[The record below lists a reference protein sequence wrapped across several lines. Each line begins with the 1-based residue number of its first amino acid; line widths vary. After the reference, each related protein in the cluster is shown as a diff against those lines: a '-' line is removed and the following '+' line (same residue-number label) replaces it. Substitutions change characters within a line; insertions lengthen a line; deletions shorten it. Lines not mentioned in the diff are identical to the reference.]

1 MAVLGKIRQRSI
13 FLILVI
19 GMALFAF
26 VISGV
31 FDGSSSNAG
40 PTDPIAVVNDE
51 EIDVTFFRQMVEQT
65 ERAYNYSTLQ
75 SVNLVWNQ
83 ALRNTIF
90 DQEFKKLGID
100 AGKDQLEQIIS
111 SDEAVINNPN
121 FQNEAGFFD
130 FGIFTDYIAQMRVQE
145 PAAYENWKAQEQS
158 IIGVAKQRIYLD
170 LIKASGGMTEAEA
183 KALYHFEND
192 NINIEYVQVPFDIIP
207 DSLVTVT
214 DAEVKQYIKNHE
226 QEYERAASR
235 NLQYVSFNEAP
246 TEDDLAAI
254 RLRLEGL
261 KDERIAYNDV
271 SKLTD
276 TIEGFKMTKNIIDF
290 VDRYSEIP
298 FDSVYRPRG
307 EYNNEYADILF
318 GLDVGEVFGPYRDG
332 RFFKISRLLDRKENA
347 SLRASHILI
356 AFEGATRAPAT
367 VTRAKEEA
375 RREANRVLRLAR
387 RGNDNFEE
395 LAREYSDGPTKN
407 RGGDLG
413 FFQEGQMATEFFNF
427 VDKNRVGRIGLV
439 ETEFGFHIIKVT
451 DKDDLAL
458 IADVANEAIASDQT
472 ANEVFRSATKFEIV
486 AFHFKFRS
494 ATKFE
499 MESND
504 LNDFIAVAEKNN
516 YEVRPVKQV
525 TELEENMP
533 GLFNQRQIVRWAF
546 DDDTKVGDIKRF
558 SLTAGGGY
566 AVVQL
571 TAVNQKGLATVDE
584 VGFQVRRKII
594 QDKKAA
600 LIKKQF
606 QDIDSLETLAE
617 NEDLTLETASAIN
630 QKNPTLVGAGN
641 EPYVVGAAFA
651 MEEGAVLELIQ
662 GELGLYKVKLLKKNT
677 AETLDDYQQYS
688 KEYLRDASFTLPENV
703 FLALES
709 YADIDDNRSLYY

>member
-31 FDGSSSNAG
+31 FDGSSSNAR

-207 DSLVTVT
+207 DSLVIVT

-235 NLQYVSFNEAP
+235 NLQYVLFNEAP

-276 TIEGFKMTKNIIDF
+276 TIEGFRMTKNIIDF

-356 AFEGATRAPAT
+356 AFEGATRAT

-395 LAREYSDGPTKN
+395 LASEYSDGPTKN

-472 ANEVFRSATKFEIV
+472 ANEV
-486 AFHFKFRS
+486 FRS

-651 MEEGAVLELIQ
+651 MEEGAVSELIQ

>member
-214 DAEVKQYIKNHE
+214 DAEVKQYIKNHK

-276 TIEGFKMTKNIIDF
+276 TIEGFRMTKNIIDF

-472 ANEVFRSATKFEIV
+472 ANEVFRSATKFE
-486 AFHFKFRS
+486 
-494 ATKFE
+494 

-651 MEEGAVLELIQ
+651 MEEGAVSELIQ

-688 KEYLRDASFTLPENV
+688 KEYLRDASFALLENV

>member
-145 PAAYENWKAQEQS
+145 PVAYENWKAQEQS
-158 IIGVAKQRIYLD
+158 IIGVAKQRIYLE

-276 TIEGFKMTKNIIDF
+276 TIEGFRMTKNIIDF

-375 RREANRVLRLAR
+375 RREANRVLRLSR

-458 IADVANEAIASDQT
+458 IADVANEAIASYQT
-472 ANEVFRSATKFEIV
+472 ANEV
-486 AFHFKFRS
+486 FRS

-606 QDIDSLETLAE
+606 QDIDSLETIAE

-651 MEEGAVLELIQ
+651 MEEGAVSELIQ

-688 KEYLRDASFTLPENV
+688 KEYLRDASFTLLENV

>member
-65 ERAYNYSTLQ
+65 ERAYKYSTLQ

-254 RLRLEGL
+254 RLRIEGL

-276 TIEGFKMTKNIIDF
+276 TIEGFRMTKNIIDF

-472 ANEVFRSATKFEIV
+472 ANEVFRSATKFE
-486 AFHFKFRS
+486 
-494 ATKFE
+494 

-651 MEEGAVLELIQ
+651 MEEGAVSELIQ

-677 AETLDDYQQYS
+677 AETLDDYQQYN

>member
-31 FDGSSSNAG
+31 FDGSSSNTG

-51 EIDVTFFRQMVEQT
+51 EIDVMFFRQMVEQT
-65 ERAYNYSTLQ
+65 ERTYNYSTLQ

-235 NLQYVSFNEAP
+235 NLQFVSFDEAP

-276 TIEGFKMTKNIIDF
+276 TIEGFRMTKDIIDF
-290 VDRYSEIP
+290 VDRYSETP
-298 FDSVYRPRG
+298 FDSIYRPRG

-332 RFFKISRLLDRKENA
+332 RFFKISRLLDRKENE

-356 AFEGATRAPAT
+356 AFEGATRAPAR
-367 VTRAKEEA
+367 VTRTKEEA

-387 RGNDNFEE
+387 RGNNNFEE

-472 ANEVFRSATKFEIV
+472 ANEVFRSAN
-486 AFHFKFRS
+486 
-494 ATKFE
+494 KFE

-504 LNDFIAVAEKNN
+504 LNDFMAVAEKNN
-516 YEVRPVKQV
+516 YKVRPVKQV

-546 DDDTKVGDIKRF
+546 EDDTKVGDIKRF
-558 SLTAGGGY
+558 SLTGGGGY

-571 TAVNQKGLATVDE
+571 TAVNKKGLATVDE
-584 VGFQVRRKII
+584 VGTQVRRQIVK
-594 QDKKAA
+594 DKKAA
-600 LIKKQF
+600 IIKKQF
-606 QDIDSLETLAE
+606 QNIDSLETLAE
-617 NEDLTLETASAIN
+617 NEELTLETASAIN

-651 MEEGAVLELIQ
+651 MEEGTVSELIQ

-688 KEYLRDASFTLPENV
+688 KEYLRDASFALLENV

>member
-90 DQEFKKLGID
+90 DQEFEKLGID

-276 TIEGFKMTKNIIDF
+276 TIEGFRMTKNIIDF

-472 ANEVFRSATKFEIV
+472 ANEVFRSATKFE
-486 AFHFKFRS
+486 
-494 ATKFE
+494 

-651 MEEGAVLELIQ
+651 MEEGAVSELIQ

-688 KEYLRDASFTLPENV
+688 KEYLRDASFTLLENV

>member
-214 DAEVKQYIKNHE
+214 DAEVKQYIKNHK

-276 TIEGFKMTKNIIDF
+276 TIEGFRMTKNIIDF

-472 ANEVFRSATKFEIV
+472 ANEVFRSATKFE
-486 AFHFKFRS
+486 
-494 ATKFE
+494 

-651 MEEGAVLELIQ
+651 MEEGAVSELIQ

>member
-90 DQEFKKLGID
+90 DQEFEKLGID

-254 RLRLEGL
+254 RLRLDGL

-276 TIEGFKMTKNIIDF
+276 TIEGFRMTKNIIDF

-472 ANEVFRSATKFEIV
+472 ANEVFRSATKFE
-486 AFHFKFRS
+486 
-494 ATKFE
+494 

-566 AVVQL
+566 AVAQL

-651 MEEGAVLELIQ
+651 MEEGAVSELIQ

-688 KEYLRDASFTLPENV
+688 KEYLRDASFTLLENV

>member
-183 KALYHFEND
+183 MALYHFEND

-235 NLQYVSFNEAP
+235 NLQYISFNEAP

-276 TIEGFKMTKNIIDF
+276 TIEGFRMTKNIIDF

-472 ANEVFRSATKFEIV
+472 ANEVFRSATKFE
-486 AFHFKFRS
+486 
-494 ATKFE
+494 

-571 TAVNQKGLATVDE
+571 TAVNQKGLATEDE

-651 MEEGAVLELIQ
+651 MEEGAVSELIQ
-662 GELGLYKVKLLKKNT
+662 GDLGLYKVKLLKKNT

-688 KEYLRDASFTLPENV
+688 KEYLRDASFALLENV

>member
-31 FDGSSSNAG
+31 FDGSSSNTG

-51 EIDVTFFRQMVEQT
+51 EIDVMFFRQMVEQT
-65 ERAYNYSTLQ
+65 ERTYNYSTLQ

-214 DAEVKQYIKNHE
+214 DAEVKQYIKNNEH
-226 QEYERAASR
+226 EYERTASR
-235 NLQYVSFNEAP
+235 NLQFVSFDEAP

-276 TIEGFKMTKNIIDF
+276 TIEGFRMTKDIMDF

-356 AFEGATRAPAT
+356 AFEGATRAPAR
-367 VTRAKEEA
+367 VTRTKEES

-387 RGNDNFEE
+387 RGNNNFEE

-458 IADVANEAIASDQT
+458 MADVANEAIASDQT
-472 ANEVFRSATKFEIV
+472 ANEVFRSATKFE
-486 AFHFKFRS
+486 
-494 ATKFE
+494 

-504 LNDFIAVAEKNN
+504 LNDFMAVAEKNN

-546 DDDTKVGDIKRF
+546 EDDTKVGDIKRF
-558 SLTAGGGY
+558 SLTGGGGY

-571 TAVNQKGLATVDE
+571 TAVNKKGLETVEE
-584 VGFQVRRKII
+584 VGTQVKRQIVK
-594 QDKKAA
+594 DKKAA
-600 LIKKQF
+600 IIKKQF

-617 NEDLTLETASAIN
+617 NDELTLETASAIN

-651 MEEGAVLELIQ
+651 MEEGTVSELIQ
-662 GELGLYKVKLLKKNT
+662 GELGLYRVKLLKKNS
-677 AETLDDYQQYS
+677 AETLEDYQQYS
-688 KEYLRDASFTLPENV
+688 KEYLRDASFALLENI

-709 YADIDDNRSLYY
+709 YADIEDNRSLYY

>member
-145 PAAYENWKAQEQS
+145 PAEYENWKAQEQS

-214 DAEVKQYIKNHE
+214 DSEVKQYIKNHE
-226 QEYERAASR
+226 QEYERTASR

-261 KDERIAYNDV
+261 KDERIAYNNV

-276 TIEGFKMTKNIIDF
+276 TIEGFRMTKNIIDF

-472 ANEVFRSATKFEIV
+472 ANEVFRSATKFE
-486 AFHFKFRS
+486 
-494 ATKFE
+494 

-651 MEEGAVLELIQ
+651 MEEGAVSELIQ

>member
-90 DQEFKKLGID
+90 DQEFEKLGID

-235 NLQYVSFNEAP
+235 NLQFISFDEAP

-276 TIEGFKMTKNIIDF
+276 TIEGFRMTKDIIDF
-290 VDRYSEIP
+290 VDRYSETP
-298 FDSVYRPRG
+298 FDSIYLPRG

-318 GLDVGEVFGPYRDG
+318 GLDVGEVFGPYKDG
-332 RFFKISRLLDRKENA
+332 RFFKISRLLDRKVNA

-356 AFEGATRAPAT
+356 AFEGATRAPAR
-367 VTRAKEEA
+367 VTRTKEEA

-387 RGNDNFEE
+387 RGNNNFEE
-395 LAREYSDGPTKN
+395 LAKEYSDGPTKN

-472 ANEVFRSATKFEIV
+472 ANEVFRSATKFE
-486 AFHFKFRS
+486 
-494 ATKFE
+494 

-504 LNDFIAVAEKNN
+504 LNDFMAVAEKNN

-546 DDDTKVGDIKRF
+546 EDDTKVGDIKRF
-558 SLTAGGGY
+558 SLTGGSGY

-571 TAVNQKGLATVDE
+571 TAVNKKGLATVDE
-584 VGFQVRRKII
+584 VGTQVRRQIVK
-594 QDKKAA
+594 DKKAA
-600 LIKKQF
+600 IIKKQF
-606 QDIDSLETLAE
+606 QNIDSLETLTE
-617 NEDLTLETASAIN
+617 NEELTLETASAIN

-651 MEEGAVLELIQ
+651 MEEGTVSELIQ
-662 GELGLYKVKLLKKNT
+662 GELGLYKVKLLKKNS
-677 AETLDDYQQYS
+677 AETLENYQQYS
-688 KEYLRDASFTLPENV
+688 KKYLRDASFALLENV

>member
-145 PAAYENWKAQEQS
+145 PVAYENWKAQEQS
-158 IIGVAKQRIYLD
+158 LIGVAKQRIYLE

-207 DSLVTVT
+207 DSLITVT

-261 KDERIAYNDV
+261 KDERIAYNNV

-276 TIEGFKMTKNIIDF
+276 TIEGFRMTKNIIDF

-472 ANEVFRSATKFEIV
+472 ANEVFRSATKFE
-486 AFHFKFRS
+486 
-494 ATKFE
+494 

-651 MEEGAVLELIQ
+651 MEEGAVSELIQ

-688 KEYLRDASFTLPENV
+688 KEYLRDASFALLENV

>member
-145 PAAYENWKAQEQS
+145 PVAYENWKAQEQS
-158 IIGVAKQRIYLD
+158 LIGVAKQRIYLE

-276 TIEGFKMTKNIIDF
+276 TIEGFRMTKNIIDF

-375 RREANRVLRLAR
+375 RREANRVLRLSR

-458 IADVANEAIASDQT
+458 IADVANEAIASYQT
-472 ANEVFRSATKFEIV
+472 ANEV
-486 AFHFKFRS
+486 FRS

-606 QDIDSLETLAE
+606 QDIDSLETIAE

-651 MEEGAVLELIQ
+651 MEEGAVSELIQ

-688 KEYLRDASFTLPENV
+688 KEYLRDASFTLLENV

>member
-31 FDGSSSNAG
+31 FDGSSANTG
-40 PTDPIAVVNDE
+40 PTEPIAVVNDE
-51 EIDVTFFRQMVEQT
+51 EIDGTFFRQMVEQT
-65 ERAYNYSTLQ
+65 ERTYNYSTLQ

-90 DQEFKKLGID
+90 DQEFEKLGID

-111 SDEAVINNPN
+111 SDDGVINNPS

-130 FGIFTDYIAQMRVQE
+130 FGVFTDYIAQLRIQE

-170 LIKASGGMTEAEA
+170 LIKSSSGMTEAEA

-192 NINIEYVQVPFDIIP
+192 NINVEYVQIPFDIIP
-207 DSLVTVT
+207 DSLVNVT
-214 DAEVKQYIKNHE
+214 DAEVKQFIKDHE
-226 QEYERAASR
+226 KDYERAANQ
-235 NLQYVSFNEAP
+235 NLQYVSFDENP
-246 TEDDLAAI
+246 TEDDLANI
-254 RLRLEGL
+254 SLRLESL
-261 KDERIAYNDV
+261 KDVRIAYNDV

-276 TIEGFKMTKNIIDF
+276 TIEGFRTTKNIVDF
-290 VDRYSEIP
+290 VDQNSEIP
-298 FDSVYRPRG
+298 FDSVYRARG
-307 EYNNEYADILF
+307 EFNNEYADILF
-318 GLDVGEVFGPYRDG
+318 GLEVGGVFGPYRDG
-332 RFFKISRLLDRKENA
+332 SFYKISRLLDRKENA

-356 AFEGATRAPAT
+356 AYEEATRASSNI
-367 VTRAKEEA
+367 TRTKEEA
-375 RREANRVLRLAR
+375 RREANRVLKMAR
-387 RGNDNFEE
+387 RGKNNFVE
-395 LAREYSDGPTKN
+395 LAGKYSDGPTKT

-413 FFQEGQMATEFFNF
+413 FFQEGEMAQEFFNF
-427 VDKNRVGRIGLV
+427 VDKNRVDTIGLV

-451 DKDDLAL
+451 DKDDLAM
-458 IADVANEAIASDQT
+458 IADVAVEAVASDET
-472 ANEVFRSATKFEIV
+472 ANEVFRNATKFEI
-486 AFHFKFRS
+486 
-494 ATKFE
+494 
-499 MESND
+499 ESND
-504 LNDFIAVAEKNN
+504 EKDFIAIAEKNN

-525 TELEENMP
+525 TALEENLP
-533 GLFNQRQIVRWAF
+533 GLFRQRQIVRWAF
-546 DDDTKVGDIKRF
+546 DEDTKIGDIRRF
-558 SLTAGGGY
+558 SLAGGGGY

-571 TAVNQKGLATVDE
+571 TAINQKGLASMDE
-584 VGFQVRRKII
+584 VGNEVRKQIV

-606 QDIDSLETLAE
+606 QELTTL
-617 NEDLTLETASAIN
+617 EDLSEDENLTIETASAVN

-651 MEEGAVLELIQ
+651 MEEGSVSSFIQ
-662 GELGLYKVKLLKKNT
+662 GDRGVYMIKLLQKNE
-677 AETLDDYQQYS
+677 AEPLEDYNEFN
-688 KEYLRDASFTLPENV
+688 KEYLREASFSLLESV

-709 YADIDDNRSLYY
+709 NADIDDNRALYY

>member
-261 KDERIAYNDV
+261 KDERVAYNDV

-276 TIEGFKMTKNIIDF
+276 TIEGFRMTKNIIDF

-387 RGNDNFEE
+387 RGNDNFEK

-472 ANEVFRSATKFEIV
+472 ANEV
-486 AFHFKFRS
+486 FRS

>member
-31 FDGSSSNAG
+31 FDGSSSNTG

-51 EIDVTFFRQMVEQT
+51 EIDVMFFRQMVEQT
-65 ERAYNYSTLQ
+65 ERTYNYSTLQ

-145 PAAYENWKAQEQS
+145 PAAFENWKAQEQS

-276 TIEGFKMTKNIIDF
+276 TIEGFRMTKNIIDF

-472 ANEVFRSATKFEIV
+472 ANEVFRSATKFE
-486 AFHFKFRS
+486 
-494 ATKFE
+494 

-651 MEEGAVLELIQ
+651 MEEGAVSELIQ

>member
-276 TIEGFKMTKNIIDF
+276 TIEGFRMTKNIIDF

-395 LAREYSDGPTKN
+395 LAREYSDGQTQN

-472 ANEVFRSATKFEIV
+472 ANEV
-486 AFHFKFRS
+486 FRS

-571 TAVNQKGLATVDE
+571 TAVNQKGLATEDE

-651 MEEGAVLELIQ
+651 MEEGAVSELIQ
-662 GELGLYKVKLLKKNT
+662 GDLGLYKVKLLKKNT

-688 KEYLRDASFTLPENV
+688 KEYLRDASFALLENV

>member
-31 FDGSSSNAG
+31 FDGSSSNTG

-51 EIDVTFFRQMVEQT
+51 EIDVMFFRQMVEQT
-65 ERAYNYSTLQ
+65 ERTYNYSTLQ

-170 LIKASGGMTEAEA
+170 LIKASEGMTEAEA

-226 QEYERAASR
+226 QEYERAVSR
-235 NLQYVSFNEAP
+235 NLQFVSFDEAP

-276 TIEGFKMTKNIIDF
+276 TIEGFRMTKDIIDF
-290 VDRYSEIP
+290 VDRYSETP
-298 FDSVYRPRG
+298 FDSIYRPRG

-332 RFFKISRLLDRKENA
+332 RFFKISRLLDRKENE

-356 AFEGATRAPAT
+356 AFEGATRAPAR
-367 VTRAKEEA
+367 VTRTKEEA

-387 RGNDNFEE
+387 RGNNNFEE

-472 ANEVFRSATKFEIV
+472 ANEVFRSATKFE
-486 AFHFKFRS
+486 
-494 ATKFE
+494 

-504 LNDFIAVAEKNN
+504 LNDFMAVAEKNN

-546 DDDTKVGDIKRF
+546 EDDTKVGDIKRF
-558 SLTAGGGY
+558 SLTGGGGY

-571 TAVNQKGLATVDE
+571 TAVNKKGLATVDE
-584 VGFQVRRKII
+584 VGTQVRRQIVK
-594 QDKKAA
+594 DKKAA
-600 LIKKQF
+600 IIKKQF
-606 QDIDSLETLAE
+606 QNIDSLETLAE
-617 NEDLTLETASAIN
+617 NEELTLETASAIN

-651 MEEGAVLELIQ
+651 MEEGTVSELIQ

-677 AETLDDYQQYS
+677 AETLEDYQQYS
-688 KEYLRDASFTLPENV
+688 KEYLRDASFALLENV